1 MNLLAQVQHRNLKI
15 LVIED
20 NKDLNYAFYY
30 TSSNYVHLLSE

>member
-1 MNLLAQVQHRNLKI
+1 MNLLAQVQHRNLTI

-30 TSSNYVHLLSE
+30 Y